1 MSLAHRTPLGGLV
14 AETVIINPAHLTRRR
29 QASEQLCEQAG
40 LHRMRISEGT
50 SGLPHQMACTLAHRR
65 AMQSVTDLPCLILED
80 DLQLTGESTTMPPL
94 PADADL
100 VYLSVTPFGCLP
112 WTYENLALARH
123 RALQGLTLASVHD
136 AHWLRLHSMSGGQAI
151 LYVTE
156 RGRDTWIEA
165 TSQAERFGGPF
176 DVFTAYAMSQINVYA
191 PQRPVF
197 CEAPDLQAQRL
208 RGNPAHFERR
218 LGFTRTPLRTYI
230 AGARTTVF
238 FKGQNITV
246 EAARTGPHVLEWQ
259 VVAVDRSNRADTGA
273 SG

>member
-1 MSLAHRTPLGGLV
+1 MSFAHQIPLGELV
-14 AETVIINPAHLTRRR
+14 AETVIINPAHLTHRR
-29 QASEQLCEQAG
+29 QASERLCERAG
-40 LHRMRISEGT
+40 LHRMRVSEGT

-80 DLQLTGESTTMPPL
+80 DLQLTAESATVPPL

-112 WTYENLALARH
+112 WTHDNLALARH

-136 AHWLRLHSMSGGQAI
+136 ADWLRLSSMSGGQAI

-165 TSQAERFGGPF
+165 TARAERFGGPF
-176 DVFTAYAMSQINVYA
+176 DVFTAYAMRQINVYA

-197 CEAPDLQAQRL
+197 CEDPAQQARHL
-208 RGNPAHFERR
+208 RDRAAHLKRR
-218 LGFTRTPLRTYI
+218 LAFTRTPLRTYA
-230 AGARTTVF
+230 AGDRTTVT
-238 FKGQNITV
+238 FKGQRITV
-246 EAARTGPHVLEWQ
+246 EAVGTASNVLEWQ
-259 VVAVDRSNRADTGA
+259 VVAVDRSNRADAKT